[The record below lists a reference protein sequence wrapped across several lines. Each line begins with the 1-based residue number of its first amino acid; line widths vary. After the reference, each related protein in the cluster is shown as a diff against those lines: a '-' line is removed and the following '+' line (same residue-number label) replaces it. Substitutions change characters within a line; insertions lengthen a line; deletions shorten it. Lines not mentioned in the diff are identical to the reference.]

1 MKVVVTGGAGF
12 IGSALVRRLCE
23 DPQTEVTVIDKLTYA
38 ADLRS
43 LAGLD
48 TSGRIRF
55 VKGDICDTALLRQVI
70 ATAQPDA
77 FMHLAAESHVDR
89 SIDAAAEFIAT
100 NVNGVHSVLEA
111 VREYW
116 AALPESRKAAFRL
129 VHLSTDE
136 VFGVADQAAFTAD
149 TPYNPRSPY
158 SASKAGGDHLV
169 SAWTHTFGLPAITVH
184 ASNNYGPHQFPEK
197 LIPLMIIRG
206 LTGEALPIY
215 GDGQQIRDWL
225 HVDDHVAALI
235 AIAKQGQSGERYLI
249 GSRSTRTNLQVVH
262 SICDLLDTLAPK
274 VGHKHID
281 QIKYVTDRPG
291 HDWRYEVDPSFAE
304 KRLGWAPARTFEA
317 GLRSTVEW
325 YLANSDWW
333 APHCSDKSA
342 LERIGI
348 RAHERSPT

>member
-1 MKVVVTGGAGF
+1 MKVIVTGGAGF
-12 IGSALVRRLCE
+12 IGSALVRRLCRE
-23 DPQTEVTVIDKLTYA
+23 PDTEVAVLDKLTYA
-38 ADLRS
+38 SDLRS
-43 LAGLD
+43 LHGLD

-55 VKGDICDTALLRQVI
+55 VKGDICDTPLLRRLI
-70 ATAQPDA
+70 AETQPDVI
-77 FMHLAAESHVDR
+77 MHLAAESHVDR
-89 SIDAAAEFIAT
+89 SIDSAAEFIRT
-100 NVNGVHSVLEA
+100 NVMGVHSVLEA
-111 VREYW
+111 VQGYW
-116 AALPESRKAAFRL
+116 SGLEGARKDRFRL

-136 VFGVADQAAFTAD
+136 VFGVADAAAFRPD

-169 SAWTHTFGLPAITVH
+169 AAWSHTFGLPAITVH

-235 AIAKQGQSGERYLI
+235 AIAKHGASGERYLI
-249 GSRSTRTNLQVVH
+249 GSRSIRTNLDVVH
-262 SICDLLDTLAPK
+262 AICDLLDELAPTA
-274 VGHKHID
+274 GLKHAD

-304 KRLGWAPARTFEA
+304 QQLGWAPARTFET
-317 GLRSTVEW
+317 GLRDTVEW

-333 APHCSDKSA
+333 APHCADKSA

-348 RAHERSPT
+348 RAKDRRPS